1 MSSLRIVL
9 LASAGLTLAACDRY
23 MVERYLPRRDTV
35 TSGAGDAVATNSAL
49 QIPTPWPRG
58 SHDTNI
64 AFDGEKLSAGVRA
77 YKEDKEFLRE
87 QEIDK
92 VNTGRGELGAGAA
105 AEQGAGGGVAAAG
118 PPPGAGAA
126 PPPPAGYGGDGGAP
140 VP

>member
-9 LASAGLTLAACDRY
+9 LATAGLTLAACDRY
-23 MVERYLPRRDTV
+23 MAERYLPRRDTV
-35 TSGAGDAVATNSAL
+35 TSGAGNAVATNSAL

-58 SHDTNI
+58 SQDTNI
-64 AFDGEKLSAGVRA
+64 AFDGEKLGNAVRA

-92 VNTGRGELGAGAA
+92 VNIGRGEPGAGAA

-118 PPPGAGAA
+118 PPPGAGPGAAA
-126 PPPPAGYGGDGGAP
+126 PSAGYGDGTAP
-140 VP
+140 GP